1 MTKKLSYVV
10 AVAALTAA
18 TACGPTNEAVEQRPA
33 GVATDRAAQVT
44 NSSETKEGPSDTVV
58 TTKVQSKLLADPMVK
73 ERRINVQTK
82 DGNVTLIG
90 SVMSKAESDKAE
102 ELAKNTDDVKS
113 VVNQLMVETKR

>member
-1 MTKKLSYVV
+1 MTKSLSYVV

-33 GVATDRAAQVT
+33 GAATERATQVT
-44 NSSETKEGPSDTVV
+44 NSTETKEGPSDTVV
-58 TTKVQSKLLADPMVK
+58 TTKVQTKLLADPMVK

-82 DGNVTLIG
+82 DGTVTLVG

-102 ELAKNTDDVKS
+102 QLAKDTDDVKS
-113 VVNQLMVETKR
+113 VVNHLMVETKR